1 MTDPTP
7 KMASTGQKDNANVL
21 TGDSGPGTGIRDLL
35 PIPEANPVD
44 LTQAGDNE
52 TSFSHALANDD
63 HAEKGHVQLGGSDDE
78 IQDLGWNEKKEDIPA
93 PLVGG
98 MDNEELWLLLRRFD
112 KVSHDRL
119 VSRRFKMT
127 YTTTANLPSQS
138 NFVPGSRR
146 PRPPDRRRGT
156 VLA

>member
-1 MTDPTP
+1 MTETTP
-7 KMASTGQKDNANVL
+7 KMASIGQKDDANVL

-35 PIPEANPVD
+35 PIPEANPAD
-44 LTQAGDNE
+44 PTQAEN
-52 TSFSHALANDD
+52 TTFSHALANDD

-112 KVSHDRL
+112 KVGHDRL
-119 VSRRFKMT
+119 F
-127 YTTTANLPSQS
+127 L
-138 NFVPGSRR
+138 
-146 PRPPDRRRGT
+146 D
-156 VLA
+156 